1 MQGVVAL
8 QPMRSTR
15 FPGSLERNVPIGN
28 YDYNALRQQIDVL
41 VNPLGQFGSIPTSKL
56 FVNFFGESSSPP
68 FNTVVIES
76 VTLYD
81 PKAVA
86 LFLSQQFQ
94 NADLP
99 FPVRFDFE
107 QDCFTVFCPQAF
119 RIFWGESRL
128 GGQLGFET
136 DLKLDVFHRGTPR
149 GYVSLPT
156 RVQLQQM
163 FGGEATQHMK
173 TLVFQATGRL
183 QAFQDGTVPV
193 TLAPNGK
200 ELQIPVGTVPS
211 EYLVAVPT
219 EEGFIWTIATT
230 TQAGL
235 MPGAV
240 SPLPN
245 WMTNLTPLV
254 PLPRAAIFPGTFAK
268 PLPVFNGAVNLYF
281 PCPPGAMQPRLAE
294 IFGFRP
300 GATVWPYENALN
312 VCGSAAALA
321 CGMTTLA
328 TGSDIGGSIRGPAG
342 ACGVVGFKPP
352 YGRVPDTPPFNLDV
366 YCHIGPM
373 AQNVSDCALMQ
384 NVISGHHPRDI
395 ATLRDKVILP
405 YEHGSLA
412 GKRILWTL
420 DVGNEVVTDEVAAGV
435 MRAVEA
441 LRRAGAT
448 LEEVKLGWGVEIR
461 TACKR
466 YSDHLLGSFLKR
478 IVAEHPELV
487 CDYTAYYASGADEV
501 TADEFLASFEVAG
514 KIYEDFGPII
524 EDAYAM
530 ICPAIATQTIRAD
543 QRPWERV
550 IVQGRDCD
558 TDYDCN
564 AQVAFNMLS
573 RLPVLAVPTG
583 FGSNLLPGSVQVVAR
598 SFDDVRAFHVG
609 TEIERACMSGVPRS
623 GQA

>member
-1 MQGVVAL
+1 MSEILQGDLCHMPARKQLALFRARKLSPFEVLKAQIKRADEREPVVNAFSATFFEQAL
-8 QPMRSTR
+8 QQARAAEDIWFHRPDDARALEGITVAIKDEMDVFGQPNTM
-15 FPGSLERNVPIGN
+15 GSLIYKDNVAGSDHPVAARLRAAGAIFHARTNVPEFSC
-28 YDYNALRQQIDVL
+28 AW
-41 VNPLGQFGSIPTSKL
+41 
-56 FVNFFGESSSPP
+56 
-68 FNTVVIES
+68 
-76 VTLYD
+76 VTH
-81 PKAVA
+81 
-86 LFLSQQFQ
+86 
-94 NADLP
+94 
-99 FPVRFDFE
+99 
-107 QDCFTVFCPQAF
+107 
-119 RIFWGESRL
+119 SRL
-128 GGQLGFET
+128 HG
-136 DLKLDVFHRGTPR
+136 V
-149 GYVSLPT
+149 T
-156 RVQLQQM
+156 RN
-163 FGGEATQHMK
+163 
-173 TLVFQATGRL
+173 
-183 QAFQDGTVPV
+183 PWN
-193 TLAPNGK
+193 P
-200 ELQIPVGTVPS
+200 
-211 EYLVAVPT
+211 EY
-219 EEGFIWTIATT
+219 TT
-230 TQAGL
+230 WGSS
-235 MPGAV
+235 G
-240 SPLPN
+240 
-245 WMTNLTPLV
+245 
-254 PLPRAAIFPGTFAK
+254 
-268 PLPVFNGAVNLYF
+268 
-281 PCPPGAMQPRLAE
+281 
-294 IFGFRP
+294 
-300 GATVWPYENALN
+300 
-312 VCGSAAALA
+312 GSAAALA
-321 CGMTTLA
+321 CGMTTRA